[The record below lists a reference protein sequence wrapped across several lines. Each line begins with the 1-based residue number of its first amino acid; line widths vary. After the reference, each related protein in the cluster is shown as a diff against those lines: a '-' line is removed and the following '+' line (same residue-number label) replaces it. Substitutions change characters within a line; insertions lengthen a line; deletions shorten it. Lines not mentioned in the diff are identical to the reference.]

1 MQVSVAYAEPA
12 QQHWLNIEVD
22 DQACVRQAIEASG
35 ILDLC
40 PHIDLARQRV
50 GVFGK
55 QVKLDAPLRPGD
67 RVEIY
72 RPITCDP
79 LTVPRKDGVGGAADD
94 D

>member
-1 MQVSVAYAEPA
+1 MRVSVAYADPS
-12 QQHWLNIEVD
+12 QQLWLELEVPD
-22 DQACVRQAIEASG
+22 GATAVSAIHQSG

-40 PHIDLARQRV
+40 PDIQIEQQKI

-55 QVKLDAPLRPGD
+55 FVNLDAALVDGD

-72 RPITCDP
+72 RPITWQPD
-79 LTVPRKDGVGGAADD
+79 DEDDEDD

>member
-1 MQVSVAYAEPA
+1 MRVSVAYAEPG
-12 QQHWLNIEVD
+12 QQLWLELEVPD
-22 DQACVRQAIEASG
+22 GATAVSAINQSG

-40 PHIDLARQRV
+40 PDIQIEKQKI

-55 QVKLDAPLRPGD
+55 FVNLDAALVDGD

-72 RPITCDP
+72 RPITWQPD
-79 LTVPRKDGVGGAADD
+79 DEDDEDD